1 MPDCLRE
8 LRSLSVHG
16 EEDVT
21 SSTHPVRKGQRYKR
35 LLLGLVGFG
44 VVALF
49 VGIGIGQN
57 FAGLVVYAAA
67 ALGATGL
74 TLYGQFSESVTLLD
88 ERDRRLHER
97 ASNAVVSL
105 FSYVGLPTVV
115 VLYLLDATGRYVIG
129 PTVWGAIYAFSAFFL
144 LWGAVYMVFRLRS

>member
-1 MPDCLRE
+1 M
-8 LRSLSVHG
+8 
-16 EEDVT
+16 

-35 LLLGLVGFG
+35 LLLGLVAFG

-49 VGIGIGQN
+49 VGIGIVQN
-57 FAGLVVYAAA
+57 FAGLVVYAA

-74 TLYGQFSESVTLLD
+74 TLYGQFSESITFSD
-88 ERDRRLHER
+88 ERERRLNER

-115 VLYLLDATGRYVIG
+115 VLYLLDATGRYVVG
-129 PTVWGAIYAFSAFFL
+129 PTVWGAIYAFSAFYL
-144 LWGAVYMVFRLRS
+144 LWNAVYVAFRVRS